1 MLRGKTALITG
12 GSRGIGR
19 AVALEM
25 ARAGA
30 DIGILYAGRRDAAE
44 EVCREA
50 RTLGVRAECRQCDVS
65 DAGQAGEAVRWFLEA
80 FGKADIL
87 VNNAG
92 ITADRLLVQMSEED
106 FDRVMSVN
114 LKGAFLMTKF
124 VYSHMARRRAGRI
137 INVTSVSGLHGNP
150 GQANYAA
157 AKAGLIGLTKT
168 TAKELA
174 GRGVTCN
181 AVAPGF
187 IATEM
192 TDAMPAAA
200 KERVLEAVPM
210 KKMGTPQDV
219 AGLTVFLAS
228 DLAGYITGP

>member
-1 MLRGKTALITG
+1 MF
-12 GSRGIGR
+12 
-19 AVALEM
+19 
-25 ARAGA
+25 
-30 DIGILYAGRRDAAE
+30 
-44 EVCREA
+44 
-50 RTLGVRAECRQCDVS
+50 
-65 DAGQAGEAVRWFLEA
+65 AVRWFLEA

-228 DLAGYITGP
+228 DLAGYITGTVMVVDGGLSI